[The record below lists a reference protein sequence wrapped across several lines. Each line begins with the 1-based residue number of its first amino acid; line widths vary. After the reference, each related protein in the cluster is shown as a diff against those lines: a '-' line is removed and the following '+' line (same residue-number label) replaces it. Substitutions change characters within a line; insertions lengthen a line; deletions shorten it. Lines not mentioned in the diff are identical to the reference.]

1 MQVLDTYRASE
12 RLDSARDYP
21 DQDEVWAV
29 RVAAW
34 VDEVPPLGW
43 LKLGVHPGLAPG
55 VGEAPGVPQPR
66 VARRGQGA
74 EDEFVRLPLPILGSD
89 RDEGDTYTPQPVGGE
104 ESVAVQWGRP
114 RLVWQGP
121 LVTAAAW
128 PFSVADWARGTL
140 YRRFDAGGPFVRYVV
155 EGVNLR
161 GNHRL
166 WIGFPTDPA
175 SDATADMPYG
185 PVTRRPV
192 TFDPEDFPREW
203 PATTAPMHRYVSAG
217 GLTVF
222 ARGLHEYEL
231 LPDGALAITLFR
243 AVGDLSRG
251 DLRARPGHAGW
262 PTPTPGAQELG
273 PFRAELAVALVGAR
287 EGDGPGAWAAV
298 ERAAEEFHA
307 PLAGRMLRW
316 GRAVPDAVSGP
327 ELIGEGLAFKALKA
341 RDDGPGVVVRCV
353 NLTDQPRPGR
363 WRWPRPIA
371 RAFRARLDETV
382 LAEIRLGR
390 DRREV
395 KFEAKPREVVTI
407 VVEA

>member
-1 MQVLDTYRASE
+1 
-12 RLDSARDYP
+12 
-21 DQDEVWAV
+21 VW
-29 RVAAW
+29 
-34 VDEVPPLGW
+34 E
-43 LKLGVHPGLAPG
+43 
-55 VGEAPGVPQPR
+55 
-66 VARRGQGA
+66 
-74 EDEFVRLPLPILGSD
+74 
-89 RDEGDTYTPQPVGGE
+89 
-104 ESVAVQWGRP
+104 
-114 RLVWQGP
+114 GP

-128 PFSVADWARGTL
+128 PFTLAGRARGML

-166 WIGFPTDPA
+166 WLGFPTDPA
-175 SDATADMPYG
+175 SEATADMPFG
-185 PVTRRPV
+185 PVTRGRAA
-192 TFDPEDFPREW
+192 FDPKDFPLEW
-203 PATTAPMHRYVSAG
+203 PATTGPMHRYVSAG

-222 ARGLHEYEL
+222 ARGLHEYDV
-231 LPDGALAITLFR
+231 LPGGTLAITLFR

-262 PTPTPGAQELG
+262 PVPTPGAQEPG

-287 EGDGPGAWAAV
+287 EGDGPDAWAAV

-363 WRWPRPIA
+363 WRWPGPIA

-382 LAEIRLGR
+382 LAEIRLGA

-395 KFEAKPREVVTI
+395 RFKAGPREVVTI
-407 VVEA
+407 VVEV